1 MITEKE
7 YLKEHYY
14 SLLEEFNFPLFVID
28 YLQMKSGLDKLD
40 KWSNKP
46 KSMGG
51 SNVFDNYKGKI
62 IDKKA

>member
-1 MITEKE
+1 M
-7 YLKEHYY
+7 
-14 SLLEEFNFPLFVID
+14 NFPLFVID